1 MKTVL
6 LLITNKEDGFKSVTT
21 MTEAIKAREDANHQL
36 YFSQRLFGTYM
47 ICKGGIGEDGKPH
60 YTGEREIIF
69 CPAGREEQI
78 GAGKDI
84 VEAKNCMCI
93 CGDGE
98 KSQERLQGYI
108 TWLLE
113 EGGMLS

>member
-1 MKTVL
+1 MQTVV
-6 LLITNKEDGFKSVTT
+6 LLITNKEEGFKSVMT
-21 MTEAIKAREDANHQL
+21 MSEAIKAREDANHKL
-36 YFSQRLFGTYM
+36 FFTQRLFGTYM
-47 ICKGGIGEDGKPH
+47 ICKGEKGADGKAH
-60 YTGEREIIF
+60 YTGDREIIF

-78 GAGKDI
+78 GSGKDI

-98 KSQERLQGYI
+98 KAQSRLQGYI
-108 TWLLE
+108 SWLLE